1 MSEEEG
7 MGTGAK
13 VAVALVGCGCMVVI
27 GLVLVAAVT
36 VGGLTVL
43 GNSVE
48 QTFEEVSGSLDA
60 P

>member
-27 GLVLVAAVT
+27 GLVLFAVFT

-43 GNSVE
+43 GNSLD